1 MVLGEVAGLKNGE
14 LVMAGVPEREY
25 DYKVPDGLQRFY
37 R

>member
-14 LVMAGVPEREY
+14 LVMAGVPEG
-25 DYKVPDGLQRFY
+25 DYTDKVSDGLPRFY